1 MEKLNF
7 ATLLR
12 IVMWDYNRNP
22 LTGES
27 LSLDVF
33 CEKYGKVMGE
43 HYYKNSSLNLME
55 VS

>member
-12 IVMWDYNRNP
+12 IVMWDYNRSP

-27 LSLDVF
+27 LCLDVF